1 MKAGKVVRWIITV
14 IIIIVVAFVI
24 FFNLAGNSMIRKGIE
39 VGGSSAL
46 GVDVAVDSV
55 KLSLMGA
62 KFNANGLVVGN
73 PEGYKTESMF
83 EMKKMLID
91 TSIGGIMGDTIVIDE
106 IILDGMA
113 VTLEQKGLTN
123 NIQQVLAG
131 IKARSEKPDKPEE
144 DDPDK
149 PSKKIIIKRL
159 LINEAAVK
167 TNILMGEKTV
177 GFTLAPIEMKDLGT
191 DEPMD
196 IAMLSGKILAAIA
209 TGIVKSGGGLL
220 PEDML
225 GSMGDTLSQAKE
237 LLGESGKMLEV
248 GKDVGKGVQEGLKG
262 AGEGLKDVGE
272 GLKGIFDKKK

>member
-1 MKAGKVVRWIITV
+1 MKAGKIVKWIVTV
-14 IIIIVVAFVI
+14 IIIVIVAFVI
-24 FFNLAGNSMIRKGIE
+24 IFNLAGNSMIRKGIE

-46 GVDVAVDSV
+46 GVDVEVDSV

-91 TSIGGIMGDTIVIDE
+91 TSVGGIMGDTIVIDE

-123 NIQQVLAG
+123 NIQEVLEG
-131 IKARSEKPDKPEE
+131 IKAKSQKPDKPEE
-144 DDPDK
+144 EEEK
-149 PSKKIIIKRL
+149 EGKKIVIKRL
-159 LINEAAVK
+159 LINEASVK
-167 TNILMGEKTV
+167 TNILTGDKTV

-191 DEPMD
+191 DKPMD
-196 IAMLSGKILAAIA
+196 VAMLSGKILAAIA

-225 GSMGDTLSQAKE
+225 GTMGDTLGEAKK
-237 LLGESGKMLEV
+237 LLEESDKMLEA
-248 GKDVGKGVQEGLKG
+248 GKDVGKEVQEGLKD